1 MAIGG
6 LQQADRA
13 WSFYCYRQQLWLQ
26 PLFYSPLSQFGRPEV
41 SLLYFLVFGFAITNL
56 ILIATAISP
65 KAKWRWGKKPS
76 DNPDEDF

>member
-1 MAIGG
+1 
-6 LQQADRA
+6 
-13 WSFYCYRQQLWLQ
+13 
-26 PLFYSPLSQFGRPEV
+26 
-41 SLLYFLVFGFAITNL
+41 LLYFLVFGFAITNL